1 MVAILVSG
9 PQAEPVTREE
19 AKAHARID
27 GASEDA
33 RIDALIAA
41 ARADVENRTGRALMT
56 QSWRIV
62 RDGVPRGGV
71 VRLAPAPVI
80 SVDAVTL
87 YGADGTPQV
96 ASADEYEVDLVSAPG
111 RLLLR
116 SGRFWGA
123 RAMNGLEIDVTCGY
137 GDAAD
142 VPAPLK
148 QAILMLTAYWFEQR
162 EAASAGAVAGPVAH
176 GVAALLAAY
185 RMPRLQ

>member
-19 AKAHARID
+19 AKAHARVD

-33 RIDALIAA
+33 RIDALITA
-41 ARADVENRTGRALMT
+41 ARSEIENRTGRALMA

-62 RDGVPRGGV
+62 RDQVPRGGV
-71 VRLAPAPVI
+71 VRLAPAPVM

-96 ASADEYEVDLVSAPG
+96 ASADEYEVDLLSSPG
-111 RLLLR
+111 RLRLK
-116 SGRFWGA
+116 SGRAWGV
-123 RAMNGLEIDVTCGY
+123 RSMNGLEIDITAGY

-148 QAILMLTAYWFEQR
+148 QAILMLVAYWFEQR
-162 EAASAGAVAGPVAH
+162 EAASAGAVAGSVAN
-176 GVAALLAAY
+176 GVAALVAPY
-185 RMPRLQ
+185 RMPRLA

>member
-19 AKAHARID
+19 AKAHARVD

-41 ARADVENRTGRALMT
+41 ARSEIENRTGRALMA

-62 RDGVPRGGV
+62 RDAVPRGGV
-71 VRLAPAPVI
+71 VRLTPAPVV

-87 YGADGTPQV
+87 YGPDGQPQV
-96 ASADEYEVDLVSAPG
+96 VAPDEYEVDLVSAPG
-111 RLLLR
+111 RLRLKGGRAWGVR
-116 SGRFWGA
+116 S
-123 RAMNGLEIDVTCGY
+123 MNGFEIDVTAGY

-148 QAILMLTAYWFEQR
+148 QAILMLVAYWFEQR
-162 EAASAGAVAGPVAH
+162 DAASAGVVAGAAAN
-176 GVAALLAAY
+176 GVAALVAPY
-185 RMPRLQ
+185 RMPRLA